1 MLDVQEP
8 KASAQSPPGWRIGR
22 YATLTLILLGV
33 LALFLAPQYLA
44 NEYQVRIL
52 VLVCIFG
59 AASVG
64 WNVLGG
70 YANQVSLGHAVFFGV
85 GAYAVAIFQGNLGLS
100 PWLAMPAGI
109 VVSVVAALVIGWP
122 TFQLSG
128 HYFAL
133 GTLALLQI
141 FDILARYWKGLTG
154 GPAGITLPI
163 LPSGLENLQ
172 FNFTAPYLYL
182 ASILLIGA
190 LAVARI
196 VRYSRLGLQLDAIR
210 LNPQAASLAGV
221 NLFRA
226 KMKSLVLSA
235 VIVSLCGS
243 LYASFLQFLDPD
255 TAFSFNTSV
264 NMALFAIVGGV
275 SYWWGPLVGAL
286 ILIPLGE
293 VASQQLTG
301 NAAALGQLSYGLLL
315 IVLIL
320 VQPRGIGGWLNSL
333 WRIATREGK

>member
-1 MLDVQEP
+1 MLDVHKRNAAVTSGPEP
-8 KASAQSPPGWRIGR
+8 RIGR
-22 YATLTLILLGV
+22 YATGALIVLGL
-33 LALFLAPQYLA
+33 LALFLAAQYLA
-44 NEYQVRIL
+44 TDYQLRIL

-59 AASVG
+59 AASIG

-70 YANQVSLGHAVFFGV
+70 YANQVSLGHGVFFGV
-85 GAYAVAIFQGNLGLS
+85 GAYAVAIFQGTLGLS
-100 PWLAMPAGI
+100 PWLAMPVGI
-109 VVSVVAALVIGWP
+109 TVSVLAALVIGWP

-141 FDILARYWKGLTG
+141 FEIVARYWKGLTG

-163 LPSGLENLQ
+163 LPSGVSNLQ
-172 FNFTAPYLYL
+172 FNGTAPYLYIAAVL
-182 ASILLIGA
+182 LVASLM
-190 LAVARI
+190 VARA

-226 KMKSLVLSA
+226 KMKALVLSA
-235 VIVSLCGS
+235 VVVSLCGS

-255 TAFSFNTSV
+255 TAFSFNTSI

-275 SYWWGPLVGAL
+275 SYWWGPLLGAL

-293 VASQQLTG
+293 IASQRLTG
-301 NAAALGQLSYGLLL
+301 NAAALGQLSYGVLL
-315 IVLIL
+315 IALIL
-320 VQPRGIGGWLNSL
+320 LQPRGLGGLLNGV
-333 WRIATREGK
+333 WRRVIREDK